1 MYKRQA
7 IGDNRGFKKTV
18 EKIGANIVG
27 HSKFLD
33 HYKFKASDLQKVQN
47 DAKKFSA
54 NYIITTE
61 KDLVKIPDIDP
72 KIPVYAL
79 KTEMHFSPDNKL
91 EDKINSLFI

>member
-1 MYKRQA
+1 M
-7 IGDNRGFKKTV
+7 
-18 EKIGANIVG
+18 
-27 HSKFLD
+27 
-33 HYKFKASDLQKVQN
+33 QN
-47 DAKKFSA
+47 DAKKSSA

-61 KDLVKIPDIDP
+61 KDLVKIPDINP